1 MKVLYNK
8 YDKLDEVAAGASF
21 YYYETSKLLS
31 NQKEKDI
38 EFIPFD
44 FKTIFSMNIL
54 SKLTEDDVIIPNIGP
69 YSWLYYYLREK
80 NKLKF
85 RMIHDVQTA
94 LFADHLLQEQLCGNC
109 IREDDRILFLSNYQ
123 RQLYI
128 HLFPNSLTDD
138 NTFVCNP
145 LLNFLPNP
153 EQKQEN
159 EILTIGW
166 IGRVFDAKN
175 FDQAL
180 QIFTKLYQETDG
192 KTKMLVCGLA
202 DEKYQPDKVK
212 IILKKMNLD
221 SYTHVNNGKFVTH
234 NESLELLQE
243 IDVLLFPSVANME
256 SLGRVIIE
264 ANHLKTKVLASYH
277 GAAPELLPE
286 KNLVEVNY
294 DYNNYIDLNT
304 NQSMGKI
311 DIDKAVNLLLNLK
324 KLSIGD
330 NSFYKNHD
338 EKLKRIILGEET
350 KDKMELNNK
359 VKKFIKG
366 VDIFLNADYNLKKD
380 TALEKAT
387 SVIKN
392 NLKEFDIVKT
402 SLALRQALNY
412 KPYLMLR

>member
-8 YDKLDEVAAGASF
+8 YDRLDEVAAGASF
-21 YYYETSKLLS
+21 YYYETSKLLGS
-31 NQKEKDI
+31 QKDI
-38 EFIPFD
+38 EFIPFN
-44 FKTIFSMNIL
+44 FKTIFSTNIL
-54 SKLTEDDVIIPNIGP
+54 SKLTKDDVVIPNIGP

-85 RMIHDVQTA
+85 RIIHDVQTA
-94 LFADHLLQEQLCGNC
+94 LFADHLLQEQLCGNY
-109 IREDDRILFLSNYQ
+109 IRDDDRILFLSNYQ

-128 HLFPNSLTDD
+128 HLFPNALTDD

-153 EQKQEN
+153 EKKQEN

-212 IILKKMNLD
+212 MILKKINPD
-221 SYTHVNNGKFVTH
+221 SYTHINNGKFVTH
-234 NESLELLQE
+234 NESLKLLQE

-264 ANHLKTKVLASYH
+264 ANHLNTKVLAAHH

-286 KNLVEVNY
+286 KNLVEV
-294 DYNNYIDLNT
+294 DYNYNSYIDLNT

-311 DIDKAVNLLLNLK
+311 DIDKAVNSLLNLK
-324 KLSIGD
+324 KLSVGD

-359 VKKFIKG
+359 IKKFIKG
-366 VDIFLNADYNLKKD
+366 INIFLNADYNLKKD

-387 SVIKN
+387 SIIKN

-402 SLALRQALNY
+402 SLALRQALDY
-412 KPYLMLR
+412 RPYLMLR